1 MNQIAPLKHLK
12 NSQII
17 LTAGSL
23 ITLVVLIFGGYVGL
37 ALGLGFTG
45 HIVAKTLPY
54 AVFILSVLAS
64 VILFTLRKRFDIG
77 WEDLGVVKPTKRLT
91 HLLWQVP
98 TLLVLLVLVQVLFG
112 VLVLGG
118 QNPADSSSGWDKEN
132 LSFAPQVVLFIST
145 AVLTP
150 VWEELFF
157 RGFVWNWLS
166 RRLSIVM
173 TAVVSALIF
182 AVCHGVPVLL
192 PYMVTLGLGLGYLRW
207 FHRSIWGNLVFHLVL
222 NTMVAG
228 SALLVL
234 GS

>member
-23 ITLVVLIFGGYVGL
+23 ITLVVLVFGGYVGL

-45 HIVAKTLPY
+45 NIVAKTLPY
-54 AVFILSVLAS
+54 AVLVFSALAP
-64 VILFTLRKRFDIG
+64 VILCVLRNRFDMG
-77 WEDLGVVKPTKRLT
+77 WEDLGVVKPAKRLI

-98 TLLVLLVLVQVLFG
+98 ILLVLLVLVQVLFG
-112 VLVLGG
+112 VLVLDG
-118 QNPADSSSGWDKEN
+118 QNPADSSPSWDKAN

-182 AVCHGVPVLL
+182 AVFHSVPVLL
-192 PYMVTLGLGLGYLRW
+192 PYMLTLGLGLGYLRW

-222 NTMVAG
+222 NTVVAG